1 MVAIISINL
10 ARSWPNRSTTQKRC
24 SLRQHQTVTERA
36 NIRPPLEE
44 RCRISASELIEAWA
58 MAMNPERR
66 KAFEAA
72 LDSLKEDELRAL
84 EGLTVVRMEHKDIE
98 MIAHAMGEIVRLK
111 MKERGI
117 T

>member
-1 MVAIISINL
+1 MQEGGRIDRRKNDAHSVN
-10 ARSWPNRSTTQKRC
+10 TGE
-24 SLRQHQTVTERA
+24 SLERA
-36 NIRPPLEE
+36 NIQPPLKE
-44 RCRISASELIEAWA
+44 RCRISASKLVEAWA
-58 MAMNPERR
+58 MAMKPERR

-117 T
+117 I

>member
-1 MVAIISINL
+1 MLQMLQAIGPLYCRVRQFLKGVRFL
-10 ARSWPNRSTTQKRC
+10 A
-24 SLRQHQTVTERA
+24 
-36 NIRPPLEE
+36 PPLKE
-44 RCRISASELIEAWA
+44 RCRISASKLIEAWA
-58 MAMNPERR
+58 MAMKPERR

-117 T
+117 I